1 MKVTIVGGGG
11 GVGSATA
18 FSLLIA
24 AAGYEIVLVD
34 PRAEMVASHLM
45 DLDQVVEFFPASA
58 ARSGSAADV
67 ADADVL
73 VVAAAAPL
81 VLNTSRLVHLH
92 ENAAI
97 LDEVGDLIPSAWPG
111 VAIVATNP
119 VDALVTRLHER
130 LGGDRRRILGYTL
143 NDSLRLRTGI
153 ARALGLAPGAVEAWT
168 LGEHGDSAV
177 PLLDR
182 ISVDGQAVAL
192 GPGQAAAAVEYAQHW
207 YVRHVALDSGR
218 SSTWA
223 SGLGIARMVRAVAE
237 DAGELWPA
245 SLVLEG
251 EYGVRGVAISVPVEL
266 GRAGA
271 LRIQEWALDE
281 DQLAALRHS
290 ADCVAEAIGELAGDP
305 GV

>member
-1 MKVTIVGGGG
+1 VKVTIVGGGG

-18 FSLLIA
+18 FNLLIS
-24 AAGYEIVLVD
+24 GERYEIVLVD
-34 PRAEMVASHLM
+34 PRAEMATSHLM
-45 DLDQVVEFFPASA
+45 DFDQVVELFPESA
-58 ARSGSAADV
+58 VRSGTATDI

-97 LDEVGDLIPSAWPG
+97 LDEVGELIPSGWPG
-111 VAIVATNP
+111 VAIVVTNP
-119 VDALVTRLHER
+119 VDPLVTRLYAR

-143 NDSLRLRTGI
+143 NDNLRLRTGV
-153 ARALGLAPGAVEAWT
+153 ARALGVAPGAVDAWT
-168 LGEHGDSAV
+168 LGEHGDSTV

-182 ISVDGQAVAL
+182 ISVEGEAVTL
-192 GPGQAAAAVEYAQHW
+192 EPGQAAAAVEYAQHW

-223 SGLGIARMVRAVAE
+223 SGLGIARMVRAIGA

-271 LRIQEWALDE
+271 LRIHEWDLGE
-281 DQLAALRHS
+281 PQLTALRHS
-290 ADCVAEAIGELAGDP
+290 ADRVAAAIAELAGDP